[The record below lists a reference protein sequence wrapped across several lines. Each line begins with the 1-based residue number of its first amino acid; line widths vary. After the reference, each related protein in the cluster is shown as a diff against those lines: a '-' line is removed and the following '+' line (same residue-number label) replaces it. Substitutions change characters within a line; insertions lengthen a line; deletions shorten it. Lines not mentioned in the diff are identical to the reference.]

1 MISTL
6 AFGYFYLGEKP
17 EKRNVA
23 IALTV
28 AGFVAVGTYFRTS

>member
-1 MISTL
+1 MVSTL

-17 EKRNVA
+17 EKKNVA

-28 AGFVAVGTYFRTS
+28 AVFVTV